1 MATFTA
7 CILIDA
13 RSAGAR
19 LPRQLAV
26 MAPLAQAAGD
36 VTFTLWVLDDTGD
49 VRLPRIAQRFGARLV
64 STAPLPLGQRLNEA
78 IASSNGDIL
87 VFPGI
92 GNATGAEALARLAAE
107 VAAGKLDAATLP
119 TRHAGRLARLLARLR
134 RLPRGD
140 GLCLSRNWFERIG
153 GCDPELDER
162 ALGEL
167 LERLQAC
174 GVRIRPARVD
184 SPSKA

>member
-26 MAPLAQAAGD
+26 VAPLVQAAGEA
-36 VTFTLWVLDDTGD
+36 TFTLWVLDDTGD
-49 VRLPRIAQRFGARLV
+49 ARLPRIAQRFGARLV
-64 STAPLPLGQRLNEA
+64 SAAPLPLGQRLNEA
-78 IASSNGDIL
+78 IASSNSDIL

-92 GNATGAEALARLAAE
+92 GNTTRAEALARLTAE
-107 VAAGKLDAATLP
+107 VAAGRLDAAILP

-134 RLPRGD
+134 RLPSGD
-140 GLCLSRNWFERIG
+140 GLCLSRSWFERIG
-153 GCDPELDER
+153 GCDPELDDQAFR
-162 ALGEL
+162 EL

-174 GVRIRPARVD
+174 GARIRPARVD